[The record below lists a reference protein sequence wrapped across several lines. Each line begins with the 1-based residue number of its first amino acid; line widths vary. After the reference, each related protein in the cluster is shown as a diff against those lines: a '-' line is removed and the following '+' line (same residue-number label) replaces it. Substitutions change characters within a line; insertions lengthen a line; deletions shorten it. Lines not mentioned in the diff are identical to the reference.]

1 MTEKSFAIFFTAS
14 LGLLLIPV
22 PTWMID
28 VCVVLNLAFSIIL
41 FMGVFK
47 VSNPLKLYTLPTLIL
62 LLTIFRLCLNIATS
76 RSILGSGEAG
86 SIVESFGEL
95 ANAGDIAVGIVIFT
109 LITIVQIVVITKG
122 AERVAEVSAR
132 FALDAL
138 PGKQMSIDADLRAG
152 LIDLEGARA
161 KREELQ
167 VESRF
172 HGALDGAMKFVK
184 GDAVAGAVITLVNLL
199 GGGAIGAIRD
209 GLPIAEVISKYS
221 VLTIGDGLVAQ
232 LSSFSCAVAAG
243 VMVTRVAKEGSPGLS
258 ADLFGQ
264 LAEIR
269 VAGLTMG
276 ILLLILS
283 FVPGVPHIIL
293 FLCGS
298 TIFMI
303 FYKARRRME
312 RQFKGAEVQK
322 TPFKLNPLLAIRLGG
337 TGQVEQRLL
346 QDILSIRQRLWIDL
360 GIPIPPIEIERAE
373 MADVFELVLRG
384 EVIWRSSPVE
394 SVYDSEDLYQQI
406 LGIRAELVDDPMTQR
421 LCDIFESEC
430 SSLIS
435 MVIPQALSITGLTHL
450 LRGLVEEEISLRSF
464 DVILQVVAERFNRG
478 ETDSRILSE
487 VRIRLRR
494 SIQEQIK
501 KRVGRTPDRLIIDPL
516 LDMKIADDHKAG
528 KLPDNKIIEEIEGFV
543 SQYLTRPAILSVSK
557 YSRELV
563 RDILKF
569 KGVRLDVFAH
579 EELIGVEFG
588 KTEFLRPAWVDE
600 LVQTN

>member
-1 MTEKSFAIFFTAS
+1 MSEKSFALFFTAS
-14 LGLLLIPV
+14 LGLLLIPI

-28 VCVVLNLAFSIIL
+28 ICVVLNLAFSIVL

-86 SIVESFGEL
+86 QIVENFGSL
-95 ANAGDIAVGIVIFT
+95 ANAGDIAVGIVIFI

-152 LIDLEGARA
+152 LIDLEGARS

-184 GDAVAGAVITLVNLL
+184 GDAIAGAIITLVNLL
-199 GGGAIGAIRD
+199 GGGAIGAMRD
-209 GLPIAEVISKYS
+209 KLPMSEVLTKYS

-243 VMVTRVAKEGSPGLS
+243 VMVTRVTKEGSPGLS

-269 VAGLTMG
+269 IAGLTIG
-276 ILLLILS
+276 ALLVLLGLIPGLPHIVLLL
-283 FVPGVPHIIL
+283 
-293 FLCGS
+293 CGGL
-298 TIFMI
+298 IFCI
-303 FYKARRRME
+303 FYKTKKIIE
-312 RQFKGAEVQK
+312 KPKNGTDSHK
-322 TPFKLNPLLAIRLGG
+322 NPFRLNPLLALRLGSA
-337 TGQVEQRLL
+337 TQFSPRLV
-346 QDILSIRQRLWIDL
+346 QDLADIRQRLWMNL
-360 GIPIPPIEIERAE
+360 GLPIPQIEL
-373 MADVFELVLRG
+373 ELSSNKDIVELALRG
-384 EVIWRSSPVE
+384 EVIWRESSEAGFIDVE
-394 SVYDSEDLYQQI
+394 QLYQQI
-406 LGIRAELVDDPMTQR
+406 FSVRAELVDDPMTQR

-430 SSLIS
+430 SSLIAI
-435 MVIPQALSITGLTHL
+435 VIPQALTITGLTNL
-450 LRGLVEEEISLRSF
+450 LRALVEDEISLRSF
-464 DVILQVVAERFNRG
+464 DVILQVVAERLNSG
-478 ETDSRILSE
+478 ETNSQILPE

-494 SIQEQIK
+494 SIQAQIK
-501 KRVGRTPDRLIIDPL
+501 NQIGQSPDRLTIDPI
-516 LDMKIADDHKAG
+516 LDLKLVGAQKAG
-528 KLPDNKIIEEIEGFV
+528 KLPDMKVVDEIAGFV
-543 SQYLTRPAILSVSK
+543 SGYLNSPVIMSVSK
-557 YSRELV
+557 NSRELV
-563 RDILKF
+563 RDILKIR
-569 KGVRLDVFAH
+569 GITLGVFAH
-579 EELIGVEFG
+579 EELIGIEFG
-588 KTEFLRPAWVDE
+588 KTEYLRPEWIDD
-600 LVQTN
+600 LV